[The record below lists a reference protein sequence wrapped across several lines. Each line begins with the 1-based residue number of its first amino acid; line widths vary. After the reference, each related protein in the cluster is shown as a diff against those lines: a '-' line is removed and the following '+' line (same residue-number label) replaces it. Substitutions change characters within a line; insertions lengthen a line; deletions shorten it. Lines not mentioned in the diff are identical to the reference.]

1 MQITTPD
8 IGVDKATVAE
18 ILVKVG
24 DTIAIDES
32 IVLLESDKASVE
44 VPSTSAGVVKSI
56 LVNQGDE
63 VSEGA
68 VLIELEA
75 EDDANAVETQQA
87 DVSDKTSENTPT
99 SLPDDEILQEVASH
113 QPGTAAKQSQAP
125 AANSAASAT
134 VEVKVPDIGVEKAL
148 VGEILVQV
156 GDEITVDQ
164 SIVVV
169 ESDKATVEVPSTVDG
184 TVEAIQIKEGDTVK
198 EGVVILT
205 VKTAASA
212 SVQQSAPESAEQV
225 SAPAAPEAKA
235 ETVTQAP
242 AAPAG
247 DVEVKVPDLGV
258 DKAAV
263 AEILVQ
269 VGDKVEKDQSII
281 VVESDKATV
290 EVPSTTAG
298 VIKSIHVELGQN
310 VSEGIAL
317 ITIEAAGQAAPATAP
332 APKAEVSAAKD
343 APAPAAAPKAET
355 AAAPETQNADK
366 LTKEQNAANAKVY
379 AGPAVR
385 KLARELG
392 VVLAE
397 VKASGPHARLMKEDL
412 FAYVKTRL
420 TAPAPAAVAPAA
432 AAPAGLPKL
441 PSFDAFG
448 GVEEK
453 ALTRLQQVSIP
464 QLSLNNYI
472 PQVTQFDLAD
482 ITELEAWRNEL
493 KGNFKKEGL
502 SLTIM
507 SFIIKAV
514 AHLLKE
520 EREFAGHLA
529 DEGKSVLLRNE
540 IHMGIAVATPDGLT
554 VPVLRNPDQKSI
566 KQISKELGEL
576 GQKARDKKLSP
587 KDLQGANFT
596 ISSLGAIGGTAFTP
610 LVNWPQVAI
619 LGISPATMQ
628 PVWNGEGFDPRL
640 MLPLSLSYDH
650 RVINGADAARF
661 TNKLSKLLKD
671 IRSLLI

>member
-24 DTIAIDES
+24 DTIAVDDS

-44 VPSTSAGVVKSI
+44 VPSTSAGVIKSI
-56 LVNQGDE
+56 LVSQGDE
-63 VSEGA
+63 VAEGA
-68 VLIELEA
+68 VLIELQA
-75 EDDANAVETQQA
+75 EDGSADGGEPQQA
-87 DVSDKTSENTPT
+87 DASQKTSENTPT
-99 SLPDDEILQEVASH
+99 SLPDQEIMQELASH
-113 QPGTAAKQSQAP
+113 QPKA
-125 AANSAASAT
+125 SAAPEAQASSQ
-134 VEVKVPDIGVEKAL
+134 VVDVQIPDIGVEKAT
-148 VGEILVQV
+148 VGEILVSV
-156 GDEITVDQ
+156 GDEIEVDQ

-169 ESDKATVEVPSTVDG
+169 ESDKATVEVPSTVAG
-184 TVEAIQIKEGDTVK
+184 TVESIEIKEGDTIK
-198 EGVVILT
+198 EGVVILK
-205 VKTAASA
+205 VKTAVSTASA
-212 SVQQSAPESAEQV
+212 PTEAPQAPVAQAAAQEKAVEAPET
-225 SAPAAPEAKA
+225 PA
-235 ETVTQAP
+235 T
-242 AAPAG
+242 PAG
-247 DVEVKVPDLGV
+247 DVEVMVPDLGV

-269 VGDKVEKDQSII
+269 VGDTVEKDQSII

-298 VIKSIHVELGQN
+298 VIKAIHVELGQN
-310 VSEGIAL
+310 VSQGIAL
-317 ITIEAAGQAAPATAP
+317 VTIEAEAQAAAAP
-332 APKAEVSAAKD
+332 VTTKAEAPKATEEPK
-343 APAPAAAPKAET
+343 APAAKAALIP
-355 AAAPETQNADK
+355 AASSNQAVAMSDNADK
-366 LTKEQNAANAKVY
+366 LTKEQNVANSKVY

-392 VVLAE
+392 VVLSD
-397 VKASGPHARLMKEDL
+397 VKASGPHARVMKEDL
-412 FAYVKTRL
+412 KAYVKTRL
-420 TAPAPAAVAPAA
+420 TTPQAAPVAA
-432 AAPAGLPKL
+432 AAQVAGLPKL
-441 PSFDAFG
+441 PDFSAFG

-464 QLSLNNYI
+464 QLSLNNFI
-472 PQVTQFDLAD
+472 PQVTQFDAAD

-507 SFIIKAV
+507 AFIIKAV

-529 DEGKSVLLRNE
+529 DDGKSVLLRNE

-554 VPVLRNPDQKSI
+554 VPVLRHPDQKSI
-566 KQISKELGEL
+566 KQIATELGIL

-596 ISSLGAIGGTAFTP
+596 ITSLGSIGGTAFTP

-661 TNKLSKLLKD
+661 TNKLTKLLKD
-671 IRSLLI
+671 IRTLLI